1 MAEPM
6 HFADKVFLAELAL
19 FGGAFGTGSF
29 MIFESSHAVA
39 AGALAVIGAAG
50 IAASLIDHFS
60 AEAKQRNRFLV
71 TAVLG
76 LGIWILLGYDISVRY
91 YYPAPE
97 SLTAIPTQIRWQFV
111 GGRQTPTVLYENNIA
126 AWYTMWTPSIEVE
139 GRDQK
144 GNVVS
149 RASTGP
155 YWIIFLTFKH
165 PVTYQQLTLVSPN
178 ISSYEVKQT
187 NTGSA
192 VIVVNQDILAGSVEV
207 STVP

>member
-1 MAEPM
+1 MADPM
-6 HFADKVFLAELAL
+6 PFADKVFLAELAL

-29 MIFESSHAVA
+29 MVFESSHIVA
-39 AGALAVIGAAG
+39 AAALAIIGIAG
-50 IAASLIDHFS
+50 IGASLIDHFP
-60 AEAKQRNRFLV
+60 AEAKQRNRFLI

-76 LGIWILLGYDISVRY
+76 VGIWALLGYDISVRY

-97 SLTAIPTQIRWQFV
+97 SSTAIPTQIRWQFV

-126 AWYTMWTPSIEVE
+126 AWYTLWSPSIELE
-139 GRDQK
+139 GRDKK
-144 GNVVS
+144 GNVVG
-149 RASTGP
+149 RAATGP
-155 YWIIFLTFKH
+155 YWTIFLTFKH

-192 VIVVNQDILAGSVEV
+192 VIVVNQDIPAGFVEV